1 MKIIYISLAL
11 LAAASCGNTDKK
23 PTESTETKPSALDY
37 GSETHEG
44 AEAKPK
50 ENSPEVST
58 DLVHNNATAQ
68 EGGKIVAPGKEPDMI
83 FETLERDFGTI
94 TDGQQVEMTYKFTNK
109 GGSDLIISEVKAGCG
124 CTIPEWPKDPIKPGQ
139 SGVIKAKFDSTG
151 KGGKNT
157 KKVFVHS
164 NAKEPEIT
172 LTFTGQVNEK

>member
-1 MKIIYISLAL
+1 MTKTIYFSLAL

-23 PTESTETKPSALDY
+23 STPPAEAKPSALEY

-44 AEAKPK
+44 AKPN

-68 EGGKIVAPGKEPDMI
+68 EGGKILAPGKEPDMV

-94 TDGQQVEMTYKFTNK
+94 TEGQQVEMTYKFTNK

-157 KKVFVHS
+157 KKVFVYS
-164 NAKEPEIT
+164 NAKVPDIT
-172 LTFTGQVNEK
+172 LTFTGQVNDK